1 MQFLRYV
8 DGGILR
14 RRGDRVV
21 AEVNINY
28 KRMRA
33 SFDTEGEAEKWITGK
48 RTTLQEHGQQV
59 AFASDRLIRDATEAS
74 KLLDGAATLT
84 QAAQL
89 WIQTYRPHGG
99 DMTVADAF
107 ERFRASKEKAKLRHR
122 SIKNLK
128 QALGSFVGRY
138 DQRLVSSITTAD
150 IITWADSL
158 KLAPYGFKW
167 TIGHARSF
175 FEYCRTALKVCGRNP
190 LIEDGK
196 YHSAIIFPEITE
208 REPEILAPAEVKKIL
223 HAAESYMDGRAVP
236 VVALAFFAG
245 IRIAEIL
252 RLTWDDISFE
262 RRNIKIGASI
272 AKTRS
277 KRMVDISDN
286 LMAFLT
292 RYRAEGRIVPSAI
305 TWRRWRE
312 KVEAAA
318 GVEWSQNAARH
329 SFASYY
335 IVKHDDSAKT
345 ALQLGHDGGAD
356 TLFQY
361 YRGLASRDE
370 ATEFWNIMPQA
381 EPVAVVMP
389 MAAGA

>member
-1 MQFLRYV
+1 
-8 DGGILR
+8 
-14 RRGDRVV
+14 
-21 AEVNINY
+21 
-28 KRMRA
+28 
-33 SFDTEGEAEKWITGK
+33 
-48 RTTLQEHGQQV
+48 
-59 AFASDRLIRDATEAS
+59 
-74 KLLDGAATLT
+74 
-84 QAAQL
+84 
-89 WIQTYRPHGG
+89 
-99 DMTVADAF
+99 
-107 ERFRASKEKAKLRHR
+107 
-122 SIKNLK
+122 
-128 QALGSFVGRY
+128 
-138 DQRLVSSITTAD
+138 
-150 IITWADSL
+150 
-158 KLAPYGFKW
+158 
-167 TIGHARSF
+167 
-175 FEYCRTALKVCGRNP
+175 
-190 LIEDGK
+190 
-196 YHSAIIFPEITE
+196 
-208 REPEILAPAEVKKIL
+208 
-223 HAAESYMDGRAVP
+223 MDGRAVP

-312 KVEAAA
+312 KVEAEA